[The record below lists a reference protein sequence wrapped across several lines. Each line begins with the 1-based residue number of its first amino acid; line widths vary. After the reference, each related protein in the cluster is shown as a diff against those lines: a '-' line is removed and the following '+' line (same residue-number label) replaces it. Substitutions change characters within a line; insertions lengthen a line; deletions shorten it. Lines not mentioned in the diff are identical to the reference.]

1 MSGAELQCH
10 LLLPTWDL
18 GCVGALKRVTSTGLL
33 GVLWGKG
40 AGGRAGASRG
50 EAGRAGAVGAWQTEP
65 VNSRSFWHA
74 VEALDDFEKCL
85 CVFSPSAVIFA
96 AVKCSEI

>member
-1 MSGAELQCH
+1 MESALSRARQRRFCSVSLMALSVPRFWRGG
-10 LLLPTWDL
+10 L
-18 GCVGALKRVTSTGLL
+18 GGL
-33 GVLWGKG
+33 
-40 AGGRAGASRG
+40 GRRG
-50 EAGRAGAVGAWQTEP
+50 WQGGAVGAWQTEP
-65 VNSRSFWHA
+65 VHSRSFWHI

>member
-1 MSGAELQCH
+1 MPGGVRGTGGSGPSGDE
-10 LLLPTWDL
+10 
-18 GCVGALKRVTSTGLL
+18 
-33 GVLWGKG
+33 
-40 AGGRAGASRG
+40 AGGV
-50 EAGRAGAVGAWQTEP
+50 GAVGAWQTEL
-65 VNSRSFWHA
+65 VNSRSIWHI